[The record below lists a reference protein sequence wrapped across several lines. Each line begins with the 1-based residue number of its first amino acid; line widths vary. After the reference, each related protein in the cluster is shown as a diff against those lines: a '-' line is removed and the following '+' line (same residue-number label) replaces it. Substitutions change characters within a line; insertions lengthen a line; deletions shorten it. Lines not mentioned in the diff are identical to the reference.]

1 MYDYNTISELIRVIN
16 FDSLQNNTCI
26 KAYSEYPEQDVSVFI
41 NGYAHQDVYLENG
54 KDGLSPTKNDLFL
67 ALDIAYDLLIGFQAN
82 MIVPLEAYFDDF
94 DPAIF
99 NDSNYYGS
107 YTYSKNKDYLRLVDT
122 ENQDKF
128 VTFHGQLIEF
138 CKNQINAGVMSH
150 GVLSFGF
157 VNSLSDLE
165 KDNYILDWVQST
177 CIQSRYDLT
186 YYTPSGYVDDGQYI
200 SITLGD
206 FTYNKSTPDEY
217 RFAWNAMYAAI
228 AMNMTYSDTTTNQ
241 NIITSAVNTYD
252 LVNDEIPYLSDYG
265 IIAPRLSV
273 RKGLVV
279 SNGVTP
285 AISTSSLHYL
295 VNVRQIQV
303 VMNELNQAVQFYKGE
318 AIQPLMNNNQIQKII
333 DSTLTE
339 LKNQGLV
346 IDYRFNLEYD
356 KNSSSGLI
364 KVDLLTKNMVEYVST
379 QAQLSLT

>member
-1 MYDYNTISELIRVIN
+1 
-16 FDSLQNNTCI
+16 
-26 KAYSEYPEQDVSVFI
+26 
-41 NGYAHQDVYLENG
+41 
-54 KDGLSPTKNDLFL
+54 
-67 ALDIAYDLLIGFQAN
+67 
-82 MIVPLEAYFDDF
+82 
-94 DPAIF
+94 
-99 NDSNYYGS
+99 
-107 YTYSKNKDYLRLVDT
+107 
-122 ENQDKF
+122 
-128 VTFHGQLIEF
+128 
-138 CKNQINAGVMSH
+138 
-150 GVLSFGF
+150 
-157 VNSLSDLE
+157 
-165 KDNYILDWVQST
+165 
-177 CIQSRYDLT
+177 
-186 YYTPSGYVDDGQYI
+186 
-200 SITLGD
+200 
-206 FTYNKSTPDEY
+206 
-217 RFAWNAMYAAI
+217 MYAAI